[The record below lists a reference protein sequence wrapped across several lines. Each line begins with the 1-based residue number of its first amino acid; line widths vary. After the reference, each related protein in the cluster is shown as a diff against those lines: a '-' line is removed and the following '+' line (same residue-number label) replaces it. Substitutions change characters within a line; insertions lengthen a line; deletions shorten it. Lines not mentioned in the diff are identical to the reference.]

1 MFSFFFLAVVF
12 LLILRNAALSLFF
25 FKKNRSTHVGSFFLF
40 SLRFRMPK
48 RTRSGDTDPKYLRK
62 VEVHP
67 DISLELSRLP
77 SVRKLI
83 EENNAQTKPRF
94 RLKVSDFC
102 NEAILT
108 LAKGE
113 NGPSDVFVFLNEMEE
128 NLKYTPRVSSITKI
142 LYLWNSTPSRVA
154 DAVKLIRRTLDSASG
169 GGGASSTDESFVTV
183 SLRVITN
190 CETPDEGLITRV
202 LSSLPKEN
210 YKRRLFHPLFEFGR
224 EHHNVE
230 FAFSMLKIAV
240 EANVELWDVDYHI
253 LLQTVVE
260 RSEVQ
265 GKVKSAIE
273 LLNMMALHHPVMG
286 RLNAEMIQTIVGGTV
301 VRISEDGHCGG
312 CAQRLRSF
320 DLSQEERAVLVRD
333 VVEKLVTPRVICQSH
348 YEPLVE
354 VTEEE
359 QTARWG
365 IFNTFVT
372 SMEHNDYDTLIDG
385 ANLGYYGL
393 NSWYSEAKV
402 ELLKRKGVDPAT
414 VPLKERNNVPF
425 PVDVPPKFETIEHA
439 RKSAATRGRKP
450 LIILHE
456 RHIREA
462 IGTNQTILE
471 QWKELNCVLASPHF
485 LNDDYCWLYGS
496 LKNPERGSSP
506 MTK

>member
-1 MFSFFFLAVVF
+1 
-12 LLILRNAALSLFF
+12 
-25 FKKNRSTHVGSFFLF
+25 
-40 SLRFRMPK
+40 
-48 RTRSGDTDPKYLRK
+48 
-62 VEVHP
+62 
-67 DISLELSRLP
+67 
-77 SVRKLI
+77 
-83 EENNAQTKPRF
+83 
-94 RLKVSDFC
+94 
-102 NEAILT
+102 
-108 LAKGE
+108 
-113 NGPSDVFVFLNEMEE
+113 
-128 NLKYTPRVSSITKI
+128 
-142 LYLWNSTPSRVA
+142 
-154 DAVKLIRRTLDSASG
+154 
-169 GGGASSTDESFVTV
+169 
-183 SLRVITN
+183 
-190 CETPDEGLITRV
+190 
-202 LSSLPKEN
+202 
-210 YKRRLFHPLFEFGR
+210 
-224 EHHNVE
+224 
-230 FAFSMLKIAV
+230 MLKIAV

-496 LKNPERGSSP
+496 LKKPGTWIITNDQMRDHHFLLLSQQMFIRWRQRHRITYKALHDRVSGTTTIALKFPKPFSVWVQTAADNVETHWHVPFVSGIDILNQATNKTEFTPSDFGLHKDGDDECSSWLCTVKNP
-506 MTK
+506 